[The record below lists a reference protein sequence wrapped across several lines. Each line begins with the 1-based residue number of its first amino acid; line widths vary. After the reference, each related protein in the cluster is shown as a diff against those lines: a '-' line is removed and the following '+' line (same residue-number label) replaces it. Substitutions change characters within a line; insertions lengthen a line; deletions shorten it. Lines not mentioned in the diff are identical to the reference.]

1 MITYI
6 SQNAFWG
13 LLISAVEVYKREC
26 FGLLI
31 GYRDRRIL
39 GPEARVVPP
48 PTAHGHDPR
57 RRARG
62 NGSRLAAAG
71 PVGIGSS
78 SEAEM
83 YIVEHALP
91 YQSAGRRHRGVV
103 SNPRAHRRIERF
115 LRNIPQTSV
124 IGDFHSHTMWG
135 YSRAASRPSDT
146 DLEGMTAGNVYIIVS
161 INDRLREVP
170 WSYNDDGSLS
180 GTTDDHYFRLTSY
193 TMTAG
198 GEPRRSPILCP
209 YAIGFD
215 ARHVLR
221 AMEPRRLIAVR

>member
-1 MITYI
+1 MIAYI

-31 GYRDRRIL
+31 GYRDRR
-39 GPEARVVPP
+39 GPE
-48 PTAHGHDPR
+48 
-57 RRARG
+57 
-62 NGSRLAAAG
+62 
-71 PVGIGSS
+71 
-78 SEAEM
+78 EM

-91 YQSAGRRHRGVV
+91 FQSAGRKHRGVV

-115 LRNIPQTSV
+115 LSNIPQLSV

-146 DLEGMTAGNVYIIVS
+146 DLEGMTKENVYVIVS
-161 INDRLREVP
+161 INDRLREVA
-170 WSYNDDGSLS
+170 WNYNDDGSLS
-180 GTTDDHYFRLTSY
+180 GTTDDHYFRLTAY
-193 TMTAG
+193 TMTAA
-198 GEPRRSPILCP
+198 GEPRRTTILCP

-215 ARHVLR
+215 ARRVLR
-221 AMEPRRLIAVR
+221 AIK

>member
-31 GYRDRRIL
+31 GHRDRRVV
-39 GPEARVVPP
+39 GPDAGLLPSSA
-48 PTAHGHDPR
+48 AHGHDPR
-57 RRARG
+57 RRVR
-62 NGSRLAAAG
+62 GSRATGLR
-71 PVGIGSS
+71 PVGAPGHAPGS
-78 SEAEM
+78 EM

-91 YQSAGRRHRGVV
+91 FQSAGRRHRGVV
-103 SNPRAHRRIERF
+103 SNPRAHLRIERF

-135 YSRAASRPSDT
+135 YSRAANHPSDT
-146 DLEGMTAGNVYIIVS
+146 DLEGMTAGNVYVIVS
-161 INDRLREVP
+161 INDRLREVS

-193 TMTAG
+193 TMTPG

-215 ARHVLR
+215 ARHVMRR
-221 AMEPRRLIAVR
+221 ALAF